1 MKLVVNKNNQNK
13 EKNDTDKRV
22 PLKRRNKSQET
33 KREGLWR
40 RYKVLMDNKDTEKIQ
55 RLKQHYVQMREG
67 NRVKIEKQFGKNMT
81 EASMR
86 FLQKKRDWS
95 VKNDDLVVAV
105 RPMNK
110 NNKETRPASFWSMLP
125 QRLIALKT
133 DEQGAQELGHQQG
146 DP

>member
-13 EKNDTDKRV
+13 KKNDADKRV
-22 PLKRRNKSQET
+22 PLKRRSKSQET

-40 RYKVLMDNKDTEKIQ
+40 RYKALMGNKDTEKIQ

-81 EASMR
+81 EASRR

-105 RPMNK
+105 RPLNK
-110 NNKETRPASFWSMLP
+110 NNKEPRPTSFWTMLP
-125 QRLIALKT
+125 QRLVALQT
-133 DEQGAQELGHQQG
+133 GEQGARELGHGHG

>member
-13 EKNDTDKRV
+13 NKNDTDKRV
-22 PLKRRNKSQET
+22 PLKRRSKSQET
-33 KREGLWR
+33 KRAGLWR
-40 RYKVLMDNKDTEKIQ
+40 RYKVLMGNKDTEKIQ

-110 NNKETRPASFWSMLP
+110 NNKEVRPASFWSMMP
-125 QRLIALKT
+125 QSPVASPT
-133 DEQGAQELGHQQG
+133 DEQGARGLGDQQSN
-146 DP
+146 P